1 MNRPRGAPLGDLAA
15 RRALGV
21 VAPSAPRPR
30 DPTRPPTPTPSL
42 VREPAHTP
50 AYPSDLEAPGVRR
63 VRFPLAAAIDGYLG
77 LAAFAVIDVI
87 VVGLVELRELT
98 GPFEIGLAARALTP
112 LALVVALPCGALAG
126 LVVDAALR
134 VVGPGAHGA
143 ARARPLAWAIGCL
156 GVALA
161 VEVAAARVVPSEAEA
176 PRIVLAVVA
185 ALAAACAGRALASMD
200 ARGGSGILGLR
211 ALTPTLARGALALT
225 VFAVAAAV
233 STAEIERLAR
243 LDNVR
248 RVYGE
253 RAAALGPVAA
263 LAARLGSSPAGVA
276 APAARA
282 SAQKPSLAAHAA
294 RAIDLTGRDIV
305 LVTVDALRA
314 DHVGAYGYKRPTTP
328 HLDELASESVVFDAA
343 YAPTS
348 EEGYG
353 VLSLMAGKYMRPLAL
368 QGVTSDGET
377 WAALLGRYGYATS
390 AFYPPELLPEGD
402 PRFTRV
408 RESGL
413 GFGSKRVVRAPAV
426 ARAAE
431 IGAALDRVPTGVRA
445 FVWAHV
451 DEPHEPYDA
460 PPGAPTF
467 GDRDIDRYDAAI
479 AVADAGIGAIVAEVR
494 RRRPEA
500 VIVVTADHGE
510 EFGEHG
516 GRYHGASVF
525 DEQVRVPLVVNAPGA
540 LTPRHVAAPVGLV
553 DVLPTVLAALDV
565 PRPARVRGADLG
577 PLLAGTAPDH
587 QAGFAFAETDRETLV
602 AEGAERLVCARA
614 SGGCALYD
622 VSSDPEERVDVSA
635 ARPVDVGALRA
646 ELRALEASHGRY
658 EKAGQGAGENGWPD
672 ALRRGLAGDGDAA
685 EEVSQLLDDADVVIR
700 RKAAEVLFERARKE
714 TAAALRR
721 ALTHEEDDEA
731 KRWCALA
738 LTRMGEGAP
747 RARDL
752 LHDPELG
759 WRRLAALAL
768 AEAGDDRGE
777 ETLVAWWRRAYP
789 TDKHADPAVPIELER
804 ARQIAAALG
813 RIKSK
818 NAVPTLIAGLA
829 DERVRID
836 VARALAL
843 IGEEVARPSLAD
855 RLKRERLATTRVELA
870 RALVKLG
877 GGPELRDPLVRWLG
891 VPDPMTDGLALA
903 QQAKI
908 VDLIGGPREREL
920 RRLKAFAK
928 SGVAIGV
935 VVPPGGNGKGV
946 RVICRARTT
955 DGAAGEVR
963 FGRRAGPPPT
973 KSDHDSLVPR
983 SAPDVDARSSV
994 TLTVPPGAPIEAFAT
1009 LPAAAKIKAGAYGDF
1024 VVYATQN
1031 VEVTACALVP
1041 LADDLAPTR

>member
-1 MNRPRGAPLGDLAA
+1 DGEVRFVDDQLKLLYEYL
-15 RRALGV
+15 RR
-21 VAPSAPRPR
+21 
-30 DPTRPPTPTPSL
+30 TRP
-42 VREPAHTP
+42 
-50 AYPSDLEAPGVRR
+50 
-63 VRFPLAAAIDGYLG
+63 
-77 LAAFAVIDVI
+77 
-87 VVGLVELRELT
+87 
-98 GPFEIGLAARALTP
+98 
-112 LALVVALPCGALAG
+112 
-126 LVVDAALR
+126 
-134 VVGPGAHGA
+134 
-143 ARARPLAWAIGCL
+143 
-156 GVALA
+156 
-161 VEVAAARVVPSEAEA
+161 
-176 PRIVLAVVA
+176 
-185 ALAAACAGRALASMD
+185 
-200 ARGGSGILGLR
+200 
-211 ALTPTLARGALALT
+211 
-225 VFAVAAAV
+225 
-233 STAEIERLAR
+233 
-243 LDNVR
+243 
-248 RVYGE
+248 
-253 RAAALGPVAA
+253 
-263 LAARLGSSPAGVA
+263 
-276 APAARA
+276 
-282 SAQKPSLAAHAA
+282 
-294 RAIDLTGRDIV
+294 
-305 LVTVDALRA
+305 
-314 DHVGAYGYKRPTTP
+314 
-328 HLDELASESVVFDAA
+328 
-343 YAPTS
+343 
-348 EEGYG
+348 
-353 VLSLMAGKYMRPLAL
+353 
-368 QGVTSDGET
+368 
-377 WAALLGRYGYATS
+377 AALL
-390 AFYPPELLPEGD
+390 
-402 PRFTRV
+402 
-408 RESGL
+408 
-413 GFGSKRVVRAPAV
+413 
-426 ARAAE
+426 
-431 IGAALDRVPTGVRA
+431 
-445 FVWAHV
+445 
-451 DEPHEPYDA
+451 
-460 PPGAPTF
+460 
-467 GDRDIDRYDAAI
+467 
-479 AVADAGIGAIVAEVR
+479 IVA
-494 RRRPEA
+494 
-500 VIVVTADHGE
+500 ADHGE